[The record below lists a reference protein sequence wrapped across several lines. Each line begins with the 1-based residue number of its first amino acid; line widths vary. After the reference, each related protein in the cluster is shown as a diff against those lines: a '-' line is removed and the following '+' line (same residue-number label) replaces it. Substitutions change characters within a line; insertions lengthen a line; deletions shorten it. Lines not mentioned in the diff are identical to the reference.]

1 MYAQKVTGPFISKP
15 VFFDLSPPLSSLLA
29 PLSVK
34 KEQHKTERAEKEIWN
49 YFQRKLK
56 QNHSK
61 KNQDNPFRQA
71 FFGKIKPDSALI
83 NFEGTPNVDMAIPP
97 DTYGDVGPDT
107 YFHMVN
113 LSFTIFNKSGNIILG
128 PTNSGTI
135 WNGLPYSWNNG
146 DGIVLYDDQ
155 ADRWFISA
163 LCLPSFPSPPYF
175 MMIAVSQTSDPTGAW
190 YRWEYQFDN
199 IPDYPKF
206 GVWRDAYFM
215 SFNRFIS
222 PNSFDGIAAVA
233 FDRTAMLAGDPS
245 PAMVMFKFV
254 HNTTVFSILPADCDG
269 PFPLT
274 GTPGYFTYLDATFIG
289 LYEFHTDWTNP
300 AAATFGN
307 LNKISIGTYNPNV
320 LGIRQKGSNVKLDP
334 ISDRLMCR
342 LQFRRFP
349 DHQSMVVNHTIR
361 VGDNQAGIRWYELRR
376 ITGNW
381 ALYQQSTYAPDSNS
395 RWMGSMAMDSAGNIA
410 LGFSVS
416 GTNLYPS
423 VRYTGRMKND
433 PPGQMTLAEQSIIEG
448 GGAQTHPAS
457 TYARWGDYSS
467 MTVDPSNPSIFW
479 YTQQYYPVTADFDWH
494 TRIGSFTFADIL
506 TVNAIAAH
514 PNVCPGQTDQL
525 DVEVSGGTGNY
536 IFSWTSIPEG
546 FISTLKN
553 PLVSP
558 EFPTKYIVIVSS
570 GNQSRTDTLQ
580 VGIIPSPV
588 VFAGDDTICCRHITE
603 IPLKGIAENYISLK
617 WTTAGDGTFD
627 DPFALYTFYIP
638 GSKDRSDS
646 IIGLELTVYPQ
657 PPCPVVSDHK
667 LIRMDTCASI
677 PPIVPGNNSLYIY
690 PNPSREKFYI
700 SLPQDALLLEV
711 SDLLG
716 RIILSA
722 DLSSYREK
730 EIILNLS
737 DKPSG
742 MYPVRII
749 LKDRIISDKLIIQ

>member
-1 MYAQKVTGPFISKP
+1 
-15 VFFDLSPPLSSLLA
+15 
-29 PLSVK
+29 
-34 KEQHKTERAEKEIWN
+34 
-49 YFQRKLK
+49 
-56 QNHSK
+56 
-61 KNQDNPFRQA
+61 
-71 FFGKIKPDSALI
+71 
-83 NFEGTPNVDMAIPP
+83 
-97 DTYGDVGPDT
+97 
-107 YFHMVN
+107 
-113 LSFTIFNKSGNIILG
+113 
-128 PTNSGTI
+128 
-135 WNGLPYSWNNG
+135 
-146 DGIVLYDDQ
+146 
-155 ADRWFISA
+155 
-163 LCLPSFPSPPYF
+163 
-175 MMIAVSQTSDPTGAW
+175 
-190 YRWEYQFDN
+190 
-199 IPDYPKF
+199 
-206 GVWRDAYFM
+206 
-215 SFNRFIS
+215 
-222 PNSFDGIAAVA
+222 
-233 FDRTAMLAGDPS
+233 
-245 PAMVMFKFV
+245 
-254 HNTTVFSILPADCDG
+254 
-269 PFPLT
+269 
-274 GTPGYFTYLDATFIG
+274 
-289 LYEFHTDWTNP
+289 
-300 AAATFGN
+300 
-307 LNKISIGTYNPNV
+307 
-320 LGIRQKGSNVKLDP
+320 
-334 ISDRLMCR
+334 
-342 LQFRRFP
+342 
-349 DHQSMVVNHTIR
+349 
-361 VGDNQAGIRWYELRR
+361 
-376 ITGNW
+376 
-381 ALYQQSTYAPDSNS
+381 
-395 RWMGSMAMDSAGNIA
+395 
-410 LGFSVS
+410 
-416 GTNLYPS
+416 
-423 VRYTGRMKND
+423 
-433 PPGQMTLAEQSIIEG
+433 
-448 GGAQTHPAS
+448 
-457 TYARWGDYSS
+457 
-467 MTVDPSNPSIFW
+467 
-479 YTQQYYPVTADFDWH
+479 
-494 TRIGSFTFADIL
+494 
-506 TVNAIAAH
+506 
-514 PNVCPGQTDQL
+514 
-525 DVEVSGGTGNY
+525 VEVSGGTGNY